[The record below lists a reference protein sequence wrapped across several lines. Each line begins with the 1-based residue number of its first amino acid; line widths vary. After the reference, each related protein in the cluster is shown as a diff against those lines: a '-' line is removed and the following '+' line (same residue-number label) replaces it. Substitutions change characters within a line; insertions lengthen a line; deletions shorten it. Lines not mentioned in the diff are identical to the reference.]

1 MSLPYTVADVIQN
14 HVTLTLESLDR
25 IYLNVIQQR
34 LQLEK
39 GITWF
44 FCQHRQEAY
53 ATAKV
58 MSAMTRRFVTQ
69 VERFCDTHHVPLITF
84 EKGQRKDD
92 LAQQYH
98 AKRTGTDVILF
109 VGKAQ
114 EKATV
119 IRTYTRTNPSGRTSP
134 ALMRSTAMVNQ
145 YYFYGHD
152 DDFGPFFIK
161 FSSYFPYNAKIC
173 LNGHEWLKRQLT
185 KKKIA
190 FEALDNGIRSCADP
204 VEMQRLAESLGEEQL
219 RGFWQKWARR
229 LPHPFTLADRAAGY
243 RYELFV
249 QQVELARTQVF
260 DHPRSGRL
268 FFEQMLRDHL
278 DLGRPQQLQLIF
290 DRRVPRTKTSRFRTR
305 LVTQHV
311 TPSLC
316 LDYKHSCLKQY
327 FKEERALRTE
337 LVVNHTRDF
346 GLGKALPNLPALR
359 TLAFAAT
366 RRLLHVQQLRSDP
379 TLGEKTFRELASPTQ
394 VEKQRVSGL
403 RFGDPT
409 VMALM
414 IALLMFR
421 FVPRGFRGRDLRPV
435 LAALLDDT
443 EWTAGRMTYHLR
455 RLRLKGLI
463 ERMPHSQRYQLTEAG
478 LRAALCYSVSYTR
491 VILPLASQLHQPQL
505 RKQCLNA
512 LKRIPLF
519 QAA

>member
-1 MSLPYTVADVIQN
+1 MSVPRTVADVIEN
-14 HVTLTLESLDR
+14 HVTLTLESIDR
-25 IYLNVIQQR
+25 LYLNVIQQR

-44 FCQHRQEAY
+44 FCQHRQESY

-58 MSAMTRRFVTQ
+58 MSAMTRRFVNE
-69 VERFCDTHHVPLITF
+69 VERFCTNSNVPLITF

-92 LAQQYH
+92 LAQQFH
-98 AKRTGTDVILF
+98 AQRTGTDVILF

-119 IRTYTRTNPSGRTSP
+119 IRTYTRTDPAGYTSP
-134 ALMRSTAMVNQ
+134 GLMRSTAMVNQ

-173 LNGHEWLKRQLT
+173 LNGHEWLKRQLA
-185 KKKIA
+185 KKNIA

-204 VEMQRLAESLGEEQL
+204 VEMQRLAESWGEEQL
-219 RGFWQKWARR
+219 RAFWQKWARR
-229 LPHPFTLADRAAGY
+229 LPHPFTVADRAAGY

-260 DHPRSGRL
+260 DRPRSGRL
-268 FFEQMLRDHL
+268 LFEQIVRDHV

-290 DRRVPRTKTSRFRTR
+290 DRRVPRTRTSRFRTR
-305 LVTQHV
+305 LVTRHV

-379 TLGEKTFRELASPTQ
+379 ALGEKTFTELATPTQ
-394 VEKQRVSGL
+394 VKQQRVSGL

-409 VMALM
+409 VTALM
-414 IALLMFR
+414 IALLMYR
-421 FVPRGFRGRDLRPV
+421 HVPRGFSSRELRPI
-435 LAALLDDT
+435 LASLLA
-443 EWTAGRMTYHLR
+443 EPPWTTNRMTYQLR

-463 ERMPHSQRYQLTEAG
+463 ERQPNSQRYQLTDAG
-478 LRAALCYSVSYTR
+478 LRAALCYSVGYTR
-491 VILPLASQLHQPQL
+491 VVIPLTSQLQQPDT
-505 RKQCLNA
+505 RTQCLNA
-512 LKRIPLF
+512 LKRISILKV
-519 QAA
+519 A